1 MEDTSSWV
9 ITEITRK
16 IIGTIC
22 LVIGAPILFIYTI
35 ILFYFRYY
43 DGNVVL
49 FMFIGL
55 ILIAIGYVIYPGEW
69 AKAVVDWVGLE
80 VDDERNLL

>member
-22 LVIGAPILFIYTI
+22 LVIGAPMLSLAFL
-35 ILFYFRYY
+35 LFYFTY
-43 DGNVVL
+43 DENVAL
-49 FMFIGL
+49 FMIIGF
-55 ILIAIGYVIYPGEW
+55 ILIPIGYVIYPGEW
-69 AKAVVDWVGLE
+69 AKAIVDGILE
-80 VDDERNLL
+80 VDDEGNLL

>member
-22 LVIGAPILFIYTI
+22 LVIGAPMFIYRS
-35 ILFYFRYY
+35 ILFYFTK
-43 DGNVVL
+43 DGNHAL

-55 ILIAIGYVIYPGEW
+55 SLIAIGYVIYPGEW

-80 VDDERNLL
+80 VDDEGNIL